1 MTATSLVEIGQ
12 EKIHHAITL
21 VFHGHHIPLHRVGDR
36 HRSLCLAGAPPPA
49 TRRSIAASANTAL
62 AFLVPGSCRRT
73 CRLHSRTPQAMGTSL
88 RRYSRACADIAP

>member
-36 HRSLCLAGAPPPA
+36 HRSLCLASSASGHAPKHCG
-49 TRRSIAASANTAL
+49 L
-62 AFLVPGSCRRT
+62 C
-73 CRLHSRTPQAMGTSL
+73 
-88 RRYSRACADIAP
+88 